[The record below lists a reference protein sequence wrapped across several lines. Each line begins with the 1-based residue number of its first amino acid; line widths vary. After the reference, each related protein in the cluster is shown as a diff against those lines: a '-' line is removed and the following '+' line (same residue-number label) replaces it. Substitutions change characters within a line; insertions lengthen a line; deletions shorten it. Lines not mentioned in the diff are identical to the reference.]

1 MDTILERFSALI
13 LDVDGV
19 LVKGR
24 EPIPGA
30 QEALKL
36 LRKHGRVLLLTNNST
51 RSRAETARRLSQLG
65 LAVSPEEV
73 VTSSYVAARYLRDK
87 FGPSRVWVVGEEGLR
102 EELSLAGHTLVDPE
116 RADWIVAGMDRELS
130 YRKLCLALQGL
141 LAGARFLATNRDAT
155 FPTSEG
161 LLPGAGATVGAIE
174 GMGFPPEQVVGKP
187 SPVAYQIAL
196 EVAGV
201 PPKEALMIGD
211 RLETDI
217 LGAQRVGIDTCL
229 VLSGISRRE
238 DVARSGIKPTWLT
251 KDIVTLVRGQ
261 LLEP

>member
-1 MDTILERFSALI
+1 M
-13 LDVDGV
+13 
-19 LVKGR
+19 
-24 EPIPGA
+24 
-30 QEALKL
+30 
-36 LRKHGRVLLLTNNST
+36 
-51 RSRAETARRLSQLG
+51 
-65 LAVSPEEV
+65 
-73 VTSSYVAARYLRDK
+73 
-87 FGPSRVWVVGEEGLR
+87 
-102 EELSLAGHTLVDPE
+102 
-116 RADWIVAGMDRELS
+116 
-130 YRKLCLALQGL
+130 
-141 LAGARFLATNRDAT
+141 
-155 FPTSEG
+155 
-161 LLPGAGATVGAIE
+161 GAIE

-187 SPVAYQIAL
+187 NPIAYQIAL